1 MIELWFEWYFD
12 MMAAKFI
19 LGIYLFKS
27 RDLAVYLLVGAPKT
41 RTLIQNG
48 SQRDPYW
55 IERDLWGRDNSS
67 HRIARGFSRG
77 TRVQHGVNGFPTQ
90 VEETLRAERR
100 LPFFSGKLS
109 FKLGVRPSNCKISA
123 QKRIVVPL

>member
-48 SQRDPYW
+48 SPKDPYW

-90 VEETLRAERR
+90 FEETLRAERR
-100 LPFFSGKLS
+100 LLFFQKNCLS
-109 FKLGVRPSNCKISA
+109 NWV
-123 QKRIVVPL
+123 